1 MMNGNTL
8 IACVCKPYTIQLDG
22 KPFKVDGEQLVGFFL
37 EPVGKANPFEMKKGG
52 SYLNRSFFK
61 AAVFTEQKNG
71 FEIDGTVILS
81 MKEFLERVKD
91 WSPVLVPAF

>member
-1 MMNGNTL
+1 MNGNTL

-22 KPFKVDGEQLVGFFL
+22 KPFVVEGERLVGFFL
-37 EPVGKANPFEMKKGG
+37 EPVGKVNPFEMKKGE
-52 SYLNRSFFK
+52 SYFDKPFFK

-71 FEIDGTVILS
+71 FEFDGSVILT
-81 MKEFLERVKD
+81 MGEFLERVKD